1 MAIFVLQDPRSKNP
15 GPKTWCGGQSGRD
28 RLSRNGGPSKGMDG
42 QVWIFASDVCGNDR
56 NRLSKNGG
64 PSEAKGRRGREACWI
79 FLLIQWLIF
88 ANVRQIPWM
97 MESAVHHLKTTPWH
111 GCHTHKY
118 EL

>member
-1 MAIFVLQDPRSKNP
+1 MALFVLQDPRSKNP
-15 GPKTWCGGQSGRD
+15 GPKTWCGGRSGRD
-28 RLSRNGGPSKGMDG
+28 RLSKNGGPSKGMDG

-97 MESAVHHLKTTPWH
+97 METTP
-111 GCHTHKY
+111 
-118 EL
+118 